1 MWAVRDTN
9 RFWRHSA
16 AALLFL
22 GLILLMSGCGPGLPK
37 DLKKKVKAVP
47 DIIETYGSRVDKNRD
62 RYKELAG
69 SPQFKAFEI
78 YASQE
83 DWPGHFTQAE
93 AALARA
99 KDLFD
104 RELAPLVKQNR
115 PEDATRVEQQME
127 RIQEILTD
135 AQKQSAFPVQRF
147 SLLKQSMENAQ
158 TLAQQATA
166 DAKAVNRIKDRLQTD
181 TLAKTLADFPNLAPE
196 INARFAPVAALAQQ
210 SGEHLNTAAKE
221 YERHTAGSGADYA
234 AFADSVAALAANHDK
249 AGILEAKFKKE
260 TEELYISYTKILKD
274 MKATYFVTV
283 KRESW
288 NENSNYYD
296 PRHAVFE
303 RRVSPETY
311 DMLTAENLDT
321 IAAITPG
328 FTGSRL
334 STSISDSIWKE
345 LAINPTA
352 QWPGRGHNAASF
364 WVEDADERY
373 FHKYILETNGEIKE
387 TDWEQ
392 VDENVYFANL
402 EFLGMAILSKPY
414 GVFENDRITQAS
426 PPGMAYV
433 GNSRYG
439 KWQED
444 NSGNRFWSWYGKYAF
459 FSSLFFFPP
468 SYYSYNSWHGWNNN
482 YRNRQPYFGKTS
494 NGFQKYGTSGT
505 FVKKSPTF
513 QNTNFAKSGG
523 FKSQAASVRGAGSGL
538 RGGGPKSKGK

>member
-1 MWAVRDTN
+1 MTAVCHTN
-9 RFWRHSA
+9 RFWRHPA
-16 AALLFL
+16 AALVFL
-22 GLILLMSGCGPGLPK
+22 GIIILVSGCGPGLPK
-37 DLKKKVKAVP
+37 DLKNKAKAVP
-47 DIIETYGSRVDKNRD
+47 DTIETYGTRVEKNKE
-62 RYKELAG
+62 RYKALAG
-69 SPQFKAFEI
+69 SQQFKAFEI
-78 YASQE
+78 YASRE
-83 DWPGHFTQAE
+83 DWPGYFTQAE

-99 KDLFD
+99 KTLFD
-104 RELAPLVKQNR
+104 KELAPLVKQNR
-115 PEDATRVEQQME
+115 PEGAPKVRQQMD
-127 RIQEILTD
+127 RIQMILAD
-135 AQKQSAFPVQRF
+135 AQKLSALPVQRY
-147 SLLKQSMENAQ
+147 SLIKESMENAH
-158 TLAQQATA
+158 TLAQQAAA
-166 DAKAVNRIKDRLQTD
+166 DAKAVSRIKDRLQTD
-181 TLAKTLADFPNLAPE
+181 TLAKTLADFPDLAPD

-210 SGEHLNTAAKE
+210 SAAHLNTAAGE

-234 AFADSVAALAANHDK
+234 AFADSVAALAADHDRAK
-249 AGILEAKFKKE
+249 TLETAFKKE
-260 TEELYISYTKILKD
+260 TQELYTSYTKILKD
-274 MKATYFVTV
+274 MKETYFVTV

-288 NENSNYYD
+288 NENSDYYD

-303 RRVSPETY
+303 RQVSPETY
-311 DMLTAENLDT
+311 GMLTAEDLDT

-345 LAINPTA
+345 LAVNPTA

-364 WVEDADERY
+364 WVEDAKEVY
-373 FHKYILETNGEIKE
+373 HHKYILETNGETKE

-402 EFLGMAILSKPY
+402 EYLGMAILSKPY
-414 GVFENDRITQAS
+414 GVFEKDRITEAA

-433 GNSRYG
+433 GNPRYG

-444 NSGNRFWSWYGKYAF
+444 SSGDRFWSWYGKYAF

-468 SYYSYNSWHGWNNN
+468 SYYSYNSWHGWNSS

-494 NGFQKYGTSGT
+494 DGFQKYGTSGT
-505 FVKKSPTF
+505 VVKKSPTF

-523 FKSQAASVRGAGSGL
+523 FKSQTASVRGAGSGL